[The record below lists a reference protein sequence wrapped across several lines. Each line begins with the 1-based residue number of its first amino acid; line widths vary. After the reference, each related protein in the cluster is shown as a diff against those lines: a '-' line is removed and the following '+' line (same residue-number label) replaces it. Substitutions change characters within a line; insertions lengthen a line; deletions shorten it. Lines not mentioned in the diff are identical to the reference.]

1 MSIHQYTVLRILTIM
16 TAGFFMNANAIAGWT
31 PIGESNQKNGF
42 TAYTDLTTLWKA
54 GDRAKMWTLIDYKSV
69 QKTAGVEFLSEKIRR
84 EYDCKQ
90 KQMRKLA
97 YSFFSWNME
106 GGDLI
111 RAYSQPQ
118 KWEPVTPGTI
128 DETEWDIACIGS

>member
-1 MSIHQYTVLRILTIM
+1 MKKILLALTLIF
-16 TAGFFMNANAIAGWT
+16 TSTGAIAEWT
-31 PIGESNQKNGF
+31 KVGDSDSKGGY
-42 TAYTDLTTLWKA
+42 TAYADMASIRKV
-54 GDRAKMWTLIDYKSV
+54 GDKAKMWALFDYQTV
-69 QKTAGVEFLSEKIRR
+69 QKTSGVEYLSEKIRR

-111 RAYSQPQ
+111 RSYNQPQ
-118 KWEPVTPGTI
+118 KWEPVTPDSI
-128 DETEWDIACIGS
+128 DEAEWKVACNE